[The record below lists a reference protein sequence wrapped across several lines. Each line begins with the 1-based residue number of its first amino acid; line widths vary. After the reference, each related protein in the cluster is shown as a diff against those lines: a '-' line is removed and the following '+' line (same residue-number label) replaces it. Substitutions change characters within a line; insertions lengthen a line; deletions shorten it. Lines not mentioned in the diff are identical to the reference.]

1 MKKIFTLLYSLLGL
15 APLWAQS
22 TGNYDVVYQKLE
34 FEADPAVHFI
44 SGSVTT
50 HYVALTEMEAITFDL
65 HDMLE
70 VSSVK
75 RNGADLDFEQN
86 GNKQLIITLP
96 AAQAE
101 GVLDSLTVNYSGFPP
116 FGNEAFVTEEHNG
129 VPVLWTLSQ
138 PYGSLDWW
146 PCKHDLTD
154 KIDSLDVYIR
164 APEQYVSVANGVEQS
179 QELHGD
185 GTKTTHFKHQYP
197 IPAYLV
203 AIAVSNYSIFTQM
216 AGTAPNE
223 YPIVN
228 YIYPEDLPVV
238 QPQLDVT
245 LPIMDFYEDTF
256 ETYPYHEEKYG
267 HAQCGFGGGMEHSTV
282 SFVGSFG
289 RNLIAHEA
297 AHQWFGN
304 KITCGSW
311 QDLWLNEGFATYLSG
326 MVVEHLD
333 GNDSF
338 RDWKATMIGSI
349 TSEPG
354 GSVYVPAIDTLD
366 HGRLFSSRL
375 TYNKGAMVVH
385 MLRYKLGDENFFQGV
400 KNYLADEG
408 LAYGFAKT
416 PQLQEHLEAASG
428 MDLTEFFNDWI
439 YNEGYPIYTVTA
451 QNQGWIQA
459 KINISQAQSHPSVSF
474 FEMPVKIR
482 FFHPSGQTY
491 DVVVENTENNQE
503 FIVDIP
509 FVFNDLQVNPEN
521 DIITL
526 GSTTILNNAGFDY
539 MPDIKLYPNP
549 AGSRLSVEVPNH
561 VTIEH
566 AVFYNTLGE
575 KVMET
580 TTTTSWN
587 IAALAEGTYFITLT
601 TNKGSKELKFVKE

>member
-1 MKKIFTLLYSLLGL
+1 MKKIFTLLYSLFGL
-15 APLWAQS
+15 ATLWAQS
-22 TGNYDVVYQKLE
+22 TGNYDVVYQRLE

-44 SGSVTT
+44 AGSVTT
-50 HYVALTEMEAITFDL
+50 HYVATEEMEAITFDL

-75 RNGADLDFEQN
+75 RNGADLAFEQN
-86 GNKQLIITLP
+86 TNKQLIITLP
-96 AAQAE
+96 ETQAE

-164 APEQYVSVANGVEQS
+164 APQQYVSVANGVEQS

-185 GTKTTHFKHQYP
+185 GTKTTHFKHRYA

-203 AIAVSNYSIFTQM
+203 AIAISNYSIFTQM

-228 YIYPEDLPVV
+228 YIYPEDIPVV

-245 LPIMDFYEDTF
+245 LPIMQFYEETF
-256 ETYPYHEEKYG
+256 EAYPYHEEKYG

-282 SFVGSFG
+282 SFMGSFG

-333 GNDSF
+333 GNESF
-338 RDWKATMIGSI
+338 KSWKGTMIGSI

-366 HGRLFSSRL
+366 QGRLFSSRL

-385 MLRYKLGDENFFQGV
+385 MLRYKLGDTNFFQGI
-400 KNYLADEG
+400 KNYLADEE

-416 PQLQEHLEAASG
+416 PQLQQHLEAASG
-428 MDLTEFFNDWI
+428 MDLAEFFNDWV
-439 YNEGYPIYTVTA
+439 YNEGYPVYNITA
-451 QNQGWIQA
+451 HYHGWLQA
-459 KINISQAQSHPSVSF
+459 KVTINQTQSYPSVSF
-474 FEMPVKIR
+474 FEMPVRLR
-482 FFHPSGQTY
+482 FFSLTGQMH
-491 DVVVENTENNQE
+491 DVVLENTDNNQE
-503 FIVDIP
+503 FIVDVP
-509 FVFNDLQVNPEN
+509 FIFSNVEFNPEN

-526 GSTTILNNAGFDY
+526 GSTAILANAEFNYLSG
-539 MPDIKLYPNP
+539 IKLYPNP
-549 AGSRLSVEVPNH
+549 AGSRLNVELPSH
-561 VTIEH
+561 IMIEQ
-566 AVFYNTLGE
+566 AVFYNTLGQ
-575 KVMET
+575 KVIET
-580 TTTTSWN
+580 TTASSWN
-587 IAALAEGTYFITLT
+587 IAALPEGTYFITLT